1 MANIITIAQAKVYAL
16 SLERITGVK
25 PEMQIGENVI
35 RIFYT
40 PDKLIKVQK
49 VLEMKMTQK
58 SDIQI
63 DFIPMFLPI
72 LIKRFSLPL
81 VSILAAGFLIGKKM

>member
-1 MANIITIAQAKVYAL
+1 MANIMTIAEAKVYAL
-16 SLERITGVK
+16 SLEKLTGVK
-25 PEMQIGENVI
+25 PDMQIGEKTI
-35 RIFYT
+35 RIYYT
-40 PDKLIKVQK
+40 PEKLIQVQK
-49 VLEMKMTQK
+49 VLEIKMQQK